1 MSFYKL
7 AIKSFMNTML
17 KTYQTELNPLPLRIV
32 IIEDL
37 REIREGLTAL
47 INGTTGFKCIAGY
60 GMMETALA
68 RIENDKPDA
77 ILTDLGLPGMSG
89 TEGIIKLR
97 EIFADV
103 PIIALTI
110 YDNDTEIFNA
120 LCNGANGYLLKS
132 TPPARLLEAL
142 KEAVE
147 GGSPMSPTIAARVV
161 NLFRTFRPP
170 DKADYHLTPQET
182 ELLKLLIEGHYKK
195 NAAHEMGISIN
206 TVSFHLKNIY
216 EKLRVHS
223 KTEAVAKAL
232 REKII

>member
-1 MSFYKL
+1 
-7 AIKSFMNTML
+7 ML
-17 KTYQTELNPLPLRIV
+17 QMAESYQTPIAAPSVRVVL
-32 IIEDL
+32 IEDL

-47 INGTTGFKCIAGY
+47 INGTAGFECVSSY

-68 RIENDKPDA
+68 RIKNDKPDA
-77 ILTDLGLPGMSG
+77 VLTDLGLPGMSG
-89 TEGIIKLR
+89 AEGIVKIR
-97 EIFADV
+97 EIFPDI

-120 LCNGANGYLLKS
+120 LCNGANGYLLKN

-142 KEAVE
+142 KEAVD

-161 NLFRTFRPP
+161 RLFRQFRPLES
-170 DKADYHLTPQET
+170 AEYYLTPQET
-182 ELLKLLIEGHYKK
+182 ELLKLLVEGHHKK
-195 NAAHEMGISIN
+195 TAAREMEISIH

-216 EKLRVHS
+216 RKLQVHS

-232 REKII
+232 REKLI

>member
-1 MSFYKL
+1 MIA
-7 AIKSFMNTML
+7 AIEN
-17 KTYQTELNPLPLRIV
+17 YQTTVSNLRVV

-37 REIREGLTAL
+37 REIREGLSAL
-47 INGTTGFKCIAGY
+47 INGTAGFECVSSY

-89 TEGIIKLR
+89 TEGIIKIR
-97 EIFADV
+97 EIFPEI

-120 LCNGANGYLLKS
+120 LCNGANGYLLKT

-142 KEAVE
+142 KEAAN

-170 DKADYHLTPQET
+170 ERSDYQLTPQET
-182 ELLKLLIEGHYKK
+182 TLLKLLSVRRSAPTIVKSFLVS
-195 NAAHEMGISIN
+195 AAASY
-206 TVSFHLKNIY
+206 L
-216 EKLRVHS
+216 
-223 KTEAVAKAL
+223 
-232 REKII
+232 

>member
-1 MSFYKL
+1 MTSNSKL
-7 AIKSFMNTML
+7 QVSVQPM
-17 KTYQTELNPLPLRIV
+17 RVV

-47 INGTTGFKCIAGY
+47 INGTSGYNCVASY

-68 RIENDKPDA
+68 RIENDHPDI

-89 TEGIIKLR
+89 IEGIERLR
-97 EIFADV
+97 RIFPET

-110 YDNDTEIFNA
+110 YDNDNNIFNA
-120 LCNGANGYLLKS
+120 LCNGANGYLLKN

-142 KEAVE
+142 QEAFM
-147 GGSPMSPTIAARVV
+147 GGSPMSPQIAARVV
-161 NLFRTFRPP
+161 KLFREFRPP
-170 DKADYHLTPQET
+170 ELANYHLTPQET
-182 ELLKLLIEGHYKK
+182 ELLKLLIEGHHKK
-195 NAAHEMGISIN
+195 TAAKEMNISFH

-216 EKLRVHS
+216 EKLQVHS

>member
-1 MSFYKL
+1 
-7 AIKSFMNTML
+7 ML
-17 KTYQTELNPLPLRIV
+17 RVVL
-32 IIEDL
+32 IEDL

-47 INGTTGFKCIAGY
+47 INGTSGFKCIAAFGS
-60 GMMETALA
+60 METALA
-68 RIENDKPDA
+68 RIEREKPDV

-89 TEGIIKLR
+89 TEGIEKMR
-97 EIFADV
+97 VMFADV

-110 YDNDTEIFNA
+110 YDNDREIFNA
-120 LCNGANGYLLKS
+120 LCNGANGYLLKN

-147 GGSPMSPTIAARVV
+147 GGSPMSPTIAACVV
-161 NLFRTFRPP
+161 KLFRTFRPP
-170 DKADYHLTPQET
+170 EHADYHLTPQET
-182 ELLKLLIEGHYKK
+182 ELLKLLIEGHHKK
-195 NAAHEMGISIN
+195 TAAREMGISIH

-216 EKLRVHS
+216 EKLQVHS

>member
-1 MSFYKL
+1 MISTTEQYK
-7 AIKSFMNTML
+7 T
-17 KTYQTELNPLPLRIV
+17 TENSLRV
-32 IIEDL
+32 VLIEDL
-37 REIREGLTAL
+37 REVREGLTTL
-47 INGTTGFKCIAGY
+47 INGTAGFECVASY

-68 RIENDKPDA
+68 RIEPEKPDA

-89 TEGIIKLR
+89 IEGIKRLR
-97 EIFADV
+97 DIFPDV

-120 LCNGANGYLLKS
+120 LCNGANGYLLKN

-142 KEAVE
+142 KEAVM
-147 GGSPMSPTIAARVV
+147 GGSPMSPPIAARVV

-170 DKADYHLTPQET
+170 EHADYRLTPQEII
-182 ELLKLLIEGHYKK
+182 LLKLLIEGHHKK
-195 NAAHEMGISIN
+195 TAAREMEISIH

-216 EKLRVHS
+216 EKLQVHS

-232 REKII
+232 RERLI

>member
-1 MSFYKL
+1 MIATANLPS
-7 AIKSFMNTML
+7 T
-17 KTYQTELNPLPLRIV
+17 TETTLRV
-32 IIEDL
+32 VLIEDL

-47 INGTTGFKCIAGY
+47 INGTPGFECVASY

-68 RIENDKPDA
+68 RIETEKPDA

-89 TEGIIKLR
+89 IEGIAR
-97 EIFADV
+97 MRGIFPDV

-120 LCNGANGYLLKS
+120 LCNGANGYLLKN

-142 KEAVE
+142 KEAVD
-147 GGSPMSPTIAARVV
+147 GGSPMSPSIAARVV
-161 NLFRTFRPP
+161 DLFRTFRPP
-170 DKADYHLTPQET
+170 DQAGYRLTPQENI
-182 ELLKLLIEGHYKK
+182 LLKLLIEGHHKK
-195 NAAHEMGISIN
+195 TAAREMNLSFH

-216 EKLRVHS
+216 EKLQVHS

-232 REKII
+232 REKLI